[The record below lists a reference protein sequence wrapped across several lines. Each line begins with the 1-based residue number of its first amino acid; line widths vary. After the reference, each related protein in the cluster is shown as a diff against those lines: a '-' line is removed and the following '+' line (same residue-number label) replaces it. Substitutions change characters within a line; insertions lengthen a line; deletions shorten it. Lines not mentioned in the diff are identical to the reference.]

1 VTEPSALRLMNRK
14 GEYGVRNSADSSVTE
29 ILLYDEIGEDP
40 WFGGGVSAK
49 TFTED
54 LRAIKSDEIHLRIN
68 SPGGSVVEG
77 IAILNALR
85 RHPAKVVAYID
96 ALAASAASV
105 VAMGADEIVMSRN
118 AEMMIHKAWGM
129 TVGDDEDHAKT
140 SALLAKA
147 NENLASVYA
156 DRAGGSVDQ
165 WVKAMAEE
173 TWYSDKEAV
182 AAGLADRVETNK
194 TASDKVKNSF
204 NLSLYAYAGRAEA
217 PAPYLPAE
225 PPETTNQEGTD
236 LMSDTLNLR
245 ERLGLKA
252 DASDEEVTAKLDAV
266 LKNSEAPAEEETTET
281 EEVEET
287 DTEETVAAPG
297 TVLVDEDQF
306 NALKAAAEQGQ
317 QARAQ
322 QLAEHRNTLVS
333 NAVAD
338 GRISPARKAD
348 WLATLE
354 KDPGAEATLNT
365 LPKGLVPVEAKGY
378 TGSLG
383 DVGESDDDAVYN
395 KLYGSKES

>member
-1 VTEPSALRLMNRK
+1 VTEPSALRLMNRR
-14 GEYGVRNSADSSVTE
+14 GEYGIRNAADSVTE

-40 WFGGGVSAK
+40 FFGGGISAK
-49 TFTED
+49 QFTED
-54 LRAIKSDEIHLRIN
+54 LQAIDTPEIHLRIN
-68 SPGGSVVEG
+68 SPGGDVFEG
-77 IAILNALR
+77 LTMLNAIR
-85 RHPAKVVAYID
+85 RHPAKVTAFVDGI
-96 ALAASAASV
+96 AASAASFI
-105 VAMGADEIVMSRN
+105 AMGADQVVMARN
-118 AEMMIHKAWGM
+118 SQMMIHDARGVGM
-129 TVGDDEDHAKT
+129 GPAEVMLDLGERLNRASD
-140 SALLAKA
+140 
-147 NENLASVYA
+147 NIASVYA
-156 DRAGGSVDQ
+156 EKTGQSPKVMRE
-165 WVKAMAEE
+165 AMQKE
-173 TWYSDKEAV
+173 TWYYDKEAV

-217 PAPYLPAE
+217 PAPYLPAK
-225 PPETTNQEGTD
+225 PPETTNQEGSD
-236 LMSDTLNLR
+236 MSDTLNLR

-266 LKNSEAPAEEETTET
+266 LQNSEAPAEEEET

-287 DTEETVAAPG
+287 ETEETVAAPG

-322 QLAEHRNTLVS
+322 QLAEHRNALVTA
-333 NAVAD
+333 AVGD
-338 GRISPARKAD
+338 GRISPARQAD

-354 KDPGAEATLNT
+354 KDPGAEATLNA

-383 DVGESDDDAVYN
+383 EAGESADDAIYN

>member
-1 VTEPSALRLMNRK
+1 MTEPSALRLMNRR
-14 GEYGVRNSADSSVTE
+14 GEYGIRNAADSVTE

-40 WFGGGVSAK
+40 FFGGGISAK
-49 TFTED
+49 QFTED
-54 LRAIKSDEIHLRIN
+54 LQAIDTPEIHLRIN
-68 SPGGSVVEG
+68 SPGGDVFEG
-77 IAILNALR
+77 LTMLNAIR
-85 RHPAKVVAYID
+85 RHPAKVTAFVDGI
-96 ALAASAASV
+96 AASAASFI
-105 VAMGADEIVMSRN
+105 AMGADQVVMARN
-118 AEMMIHKAWGM
+118 SQMMIHDARGVGM
-129 TVGDDEDHAKT
+129 GPAEVMLDLGERLNRASD
-140 SALLAKA
+140 
-147 NENLASVYA
+147 NIASVYA
-156 DRAGGSVDQ
+156 EKTGQSPKVMRE
-165 WVKAMAEE
+165 AMQKE
-173 TWYSDKEAV
+173 TWYYDKEAV

-217 PAPYLPAE
+217 PAPYLPAK
-225 PPETTNQEGTD
+225 PPETTNQEGSD
-236 LMSDTLNLR
+236 MSDTLNLR

-266 LKNSEAPAEEETTET
+266 LQNSEAPAEEEET

-287 DTEETVAAPG
+287 ETEETVAAPG

-322 QLAEHRNTLVS
+322 QLAEHRNALVTA
-333 NAVAD
+333 AVGD
-338 GRISPARKAD
+338 GRISPARQAD

-354 KDPGAEATLNT
+354 KDPGAEATLNA

-383 DVGESDDDAVYN
+383 EAGESADDAIYN